1 MAELDQYAEKS
12 VKIFNFEKQR
22 RRERPIRRRA
32 PENLLRRA
40 GGLKRCADLRYD
52 QFTSLYRLWL
62 SYFKKVLEQL
72 GQRIDERLLRV
83 DYHGALLRVADAPNK
98 TQIGLHGIVLHESK
112 STFQMIT
119 KRNRL
124 IVIAKEDAVFQ
135 FVVDG
140 KLFTLFGNAMRQ
152 RTHLRGRK
160 AKMPTTIPFLLN

>member
-1 MAELDQYAEKS
+1 MDNYAEKR
-12 VKIFNFEKQR
+12 VKIFNFEKQK

-40 GGLKRCADLRYD
+40 GGLKKCTDLRYE
-52 QFTSLYRLWL
+52 QFSPLYQLWL
-62 SYFKKVLEQL
+62 SYFKKVLNNIGL
-72 GQRIDERLLRV
+72 RMDERLLRV
-83 DYHGALLRVADAPNK
+83 DYHGALMRVGDAPNK

-112 STFQMIT
+112 STFQMVT

-124 IVIAKEDAVFQ
+124 IVIAKENATFQ

-160 AKMPTTIPFLLN
+160 AKVPTTIPFLLD

>member
-1 MAELDQYAEKS
+1 MSSSATVKVKLDQEVCADAEK
-12 VKIFNFEKQR
+12 
-22 RRERPIRRRA
+22 
-32 PENLLRRA
+32 L
-40 GGLKRCADLRYD
+40 
-52 QFTSLYRLWL
+52 
-62 SYFKKVLEQL
+62 
-72 GQRIDERLLRV
+72 
-83 DYHGALLRVADAPNK
+83 
-98 TQIGLHGIVLHESK
+98 IGLHGIVLHESK

-160 AKMPTTIPFLLN
+160 AKVPTTIPFLLN